1 MDIEE
6 LIKSKTPLKR
16 DARLPLS
23 LSLPL
28 EDEQE
33 TRVGVGLEGHSPNN
47 PSYLPERDW
56 SRCDWHEQNKRPHI
70 LVAISNANHKPS
82 PTGGVWEKFK
92 HLRPEE
98 YDITPRSGKA
108 PKVFI
113 KSNIN
118 IPQGR
123 VLSEF
128 KVSVMVIDSAHTIPA
143 SFEQDGTFDL
153 NLTKEFSVLKNDEK
167 RTDNFSNLVFV
178 LPPIDLKD
186 HVGPRTSANPPK
198 TNLRFELL
206 STVLVIEFADPEN
219 MGGSAPYKHVQLET
233 GGFTHSAK
241 ISMKGIDNTTPRS
254 VCRVLPSS
262 KALKK
267 DFQNVFQGAS
277 SRYVRAITMALPIET
292 TQPTY
297 NFKATYRKDGGAS
310 PKVRS
315 YDLKK
320 KPMVSKG
327 KMVFIDF
334 EIEEAP
340 LDKAK
345 YFQTKWN
352 TGSDGKIIFYA
363 AGIHNRNN
371 EKIASTHKAK
381 FYYRKSNSPSSA
393 WTPFR
398 INEPKLSEW
407 DERIQPQKVELTGL
421 DANTDYDI
429 WMKNLSYFSLVDWTD
444 YSSYGSLNPD
454 IKKVT
459 LWGTS
464 NEWGTGGH
472 IYSDSEKVCPLCFV
486 RATELEVTA
495 KDKPNFKHLK
505 CADAMFAG
513 AERFTGTPN
522 INEWDMSSVVSMK
535 NMFQGATSFNTN
547 ISSWNVSNVKNMSSM
562 FEGATSFNADIFG
575 WNVSN
580 VTDMSSMFKG
590 ATSFNTNISGWNV
603 SNVTTMASMFSGAT
617 SFNADISGWNVSN
630 VTYMSYM
637 FEEATNFNQN
647 LTAWNISNVIEMSSM
662 FKSATRFNQDLLWGE
677 KFKNVR
683 FAGSM
688 FNSARAFNGDISA
701 WDTSSLQNAD
711 SMFESA
717 VAFNRDISGWNV
729 SKLKRM
735 VGMFRFASAFNR
747 NLGRWVFPNNAQI
760 EMLFGGSGMSEA
772 NIQATL
778 QGWERTALE
787 NPNVMTDA
795 LMTISSN
802 VSNDSWNGKT
812 NAEIRRILSWF
823 RANRDWILSPYY
835 SY

>member
-1 MDIEE
+1 MNISLIRCRVRYVLYLFVGLLALSACKDKTEPLNVDIEE

-398 INEPKLSEW
+398 INEPKLGEW

-429 WMKNLSYFSLVDWTD
+429 WMKNLSYFSLVDRWD
-444 YSSYGSLNPD
+444 NSSYGSLNRD
-454 IKKVT
+454 LREVT

-464 NEWGTGGH
+464 NEWGAGEH
-472 IYSDSEKVCPLCFV
+472 MHSDSEEVCPLRFV

-495 KDKPNFKHLK
+495 KDKPNFKRLK

-513 AERFTGTPN
+513 AKRFTGTPN

-535 NMFQGATSFNTN
+535 NMF
-547 ISSWNVSNVKNMSSM
+547 
-562 FEGATSFNADIFG
+562 E
-575 WNVSN
+575 
-580 VTDMSSMFKG
+580 
-590 ATSFNTNISGWNV
+590 
-603 SNVTTMASMFSGAT
+603 GAT

-630 VTYMSYM
+630 VTYMSSM

-647 LTAWNISNVIEMSSM
+647 LTAWNISNVTNMSSM

-677 KFKNVR
+677 KFKNVS
-683 FAGSM
+683 FANSM
-688 FNSARAFNGDISA
+688 FNSATAFNGDISA
-701 WDTSSLQNAD
+701 WDTSSLQNAN

-717 VAFNRDISGWNV
+717 VAFNRDISRWNV
-729 SKLKRM
+729 SKLKIM

-760 EMLFGGSGMSEA
+760 EMLFGRSGMSEA
-772 NIQATL
+772 NIRETL

-787 NPNVMTDA
+787 NPNVMRDA

-802 VSNDSWNGKT
+802 VSNDSWNRKT
-812 NAEIRRILSWF
+812 NAEIQRILSWF
-823 RANRDWILSPYY
+823 EDNRDWILSPYY